1 MEIIAIG
8 ELKANFSAI
17 LRRVKN
23 GEKIVILNGKK
34 KEKVAVLIPYARL
47 KPKKGRKLGPLK
59 GKSGYRDQRGFPNQG
74 GGVPFDQLIIIAGRS
89 ISLKNLDSGFH
100 RNDGKDSIQD

>member
-1 MEIIAIG
+1 MDSIPIG

-23 GEKIVILNGKK
+23 GEKIVILYGKK

-47 KPKKGRKLGPLK
+47 KPKKGRMLGPLK
-59 GKSGYRDQRGFPNQG
+59 GKSGYAIKGDFQIREDAF
-74 GGVPFDQLIIIAGRS
+74 L
-89 ISLKNLDSGFH
+89 SL
-100 RNDGKDSIQD
+100 